1 MPCIKEE
8 KEKTVE
14 NKDLDSGKEKMNI
27 DDGRGTTVLR
37 RDSKFE
43 PNPSLSTLLI
53 GKPLATADEADQ
65 TIGKA
70 IGLAVFSSDALSSV
84 AYAPQE
90 MLIILAAAGVTA
102 FNISIPLALA
112 ICGLLAIL
120 IFSYEQTIHT
130 YPNGGGAYIVS
141 RDNLGELPAQIAA
154 AALLTD
160 YILTVAVSVSSG
172 VAQITSAYASF
183 YPYRV
188 EIGVLMVMLIMLINL
203 RGVKESGKALA
214 IPTYF
219 FLATMIALLTVG
231 FYKYFTGSLGQVLD
245 PPMDILRE
253 HTVLQPITLFL
264 ILKAFASGTTA
275 LTGVEAISNGITA
288 FKEPKSS
295 NAGKTLIMMAVIL
308 GSTMFSITFLSNQIG
323 GLPSEEETLISQL
336 ARTAFD
342 SRGIMYLMVIIAT
355 TVILIMAANTAFA
368 GFPRLS
374 AMVGE
379 DGFLPRQLAFRGSR
393 LVYSRGIVVLA
404 LIASLLIV
412 LFQASVTKLIPLYAI
427 GVFLSFTLSQAG
439 MAHRW
444 WKSGKLKPD
453 EEIAEK
459 GSFVRHD
466 KNWLFK
472 MIVNGF
478 GAVCTFVVM
487 CVFAVTKFTDGAYLV
502 IFLMPVLVICFYAI
516 HRHYKNLAKNLSLD
530 DYISASRIARHRV
543 ILPIGGVHRGT
554 LAALRYAK
562 TLSEDITAVHVSMD
576 ENEARKVQQKWET
589 HGDGTRLVILES
601 PYRLFIDPLLKYI
614 DEIDENR
621 QANEIITIV
630 VPEFVPRQMLA
641 NALHTQTAVELR
653 MALRFR
659 KDIVITNVPY
669 VVD

>member
-1 MPCIKEE
+1 M
-8 KEKTVE
+8 EKTE
-14 NKDLDSGKEKMNI
+14 LDSGDKKMNI

-37 RDSKFE
+37 RDSKYE
-43 PNPSLSTLLI
+43 PNQSLSTLLI

-65 TIGKA
+65 TIGKT

-172 VAQITSAYASF
+172 VAQITSAYAEF

-188 EIGVLMVMLIMLINL
+188 QIGVLMVMLIMLINL

-219 FLATMIALLTVG
+219 FLATMVTLLGVG
-231 FYKYFTGSLGQVLD
+231 FYKYFTGSLGQVIE

-308 GSTMFSITFLSNQIG
+308 GSTMFSITFLANRIG

-342 SRGIMYLMVIIAT
+342 SRGILYLMVIVAT
-355 TVILIMAANTAFA
+355 TIILIMAANTAFA
-368 GFPRLS
+368 GFPRLG

-412 LFQASVTKLIPLYAI
+412 IFQASVTKLIPLYAI
-427 GVFLSFTLSQAG
+427 GVFLSFTLSQSG

-444 WKSGKLKPD
+444 WKSGKLKPG

-459 GSFVRHD
+459 GSVVHHD
-466 KNWLFK
+466 KHWLFK

-487 CVFAVTKFTDGAYLV
+487 IVFAVTKFTDGAYVV
-502 IFLMPVLVICFYAI
+502 IILMPLLVLCFYAI
-516 HRHYKNLAKNLSLD
+516 HKHYRNLARNLSLD

-562 TLSEDITAVHVSMD
+562 TLSDDITAVHVSID
-576 ENEARKVQQKWET
+576 ENEANKVQQKWET
-589 HGDGTRLVILES
+589 YGDGTRLVILES

-621 QANEIITIV
+621 QSNDIITIV
-630 VPEFVPRQMLA
+630 VPEFVPRQVLA

>member
-1 MPCIKEE
+1 M
-8 KEKTVE
+8 EKTE
-14 NKDLDSGKEKMNI
+14 LDSGDKKMNI

-43 PNPSLSTLLI
+43 PNQSLSTLLI

-65 TIGKA
+65 TIGKT

-172 VAQITSAYASF
+172 VAQITSAYAEF

-188 EIGVLMVMLIMLINL
+188 QIGVLMVMFIMLINL

-219 FLATMIALLTVG
+219 FLATMVTLLGVG
-231 FYKYFTGSLGQVLD
+231 FYKYFTGSLGQVFE

-308 GSTMFSITFLSNQIG
+308 GSTMFSITFLANRIG

-342 SRGIMYLMVIIAT
+342 SRGILYLMVIAAT
-355 TVILIMAANTAFA
+355 TIILIMAANTAFA

-412 LFQASVTKLIPLYAI
+412 IFQASVTKLIPLYAI
-427 GVFLSFTLSQAG
+427 GVFLSFTLSQSG

-444 WKSGKLKPD
+444 WKSGKLKPG

-459 GSFVRHD
+459 GSVVHHD
-466 KNWLFK
+466 KHWLFK

-487 CVFAVTKFTDGAYLV
+487 IVFAVTKFTDGAYVV
-502 IFLMPVLVICFYAI
+502 IILMPLLVLCFYAI
-516 HRHYKNLAKNLSLD
+516 HKHYRNLARNLSLD

-562 TLSEDITAVHVSMD
+562 TLSDDITAVHVSID
-576 ENEARKVQQKWET
+576 ENEAKKVQQKWET
-589 HGDGTRLVILES
+589 YGDGTRLVILES

-621 QANEIITIV
+621 QSNDIITIV
-630 VPEFVPRQMLA
+630 VPEFVPRQVLA